1 MTDIEILTGYVTKLE
16 SIYKLYDTNIINN
29 LLHNSYK
36 FKTQF
41 ETLYNKMIDLIKKMN
56 TNDLLYKLLEKR
68 ILHLDKLYHMGF
80 TFLIDINYEILY
92 SDLND

>member
-16 SIYKLYDTNIINN
+16 SLYKLYDKNIINN
-29 LLHNSYK
+29 LLYTSSK
-36 FKTQF
+36 IKIQF
-41 ETLYNKMIDLIKKMN
+41 EELYNKMIVLIKTTN

-68 ILHLDKLYHMGF
+68 ILNLDKIYHTGF
-80 TFLIDINYEILY
+80 SFLINTNYEILN